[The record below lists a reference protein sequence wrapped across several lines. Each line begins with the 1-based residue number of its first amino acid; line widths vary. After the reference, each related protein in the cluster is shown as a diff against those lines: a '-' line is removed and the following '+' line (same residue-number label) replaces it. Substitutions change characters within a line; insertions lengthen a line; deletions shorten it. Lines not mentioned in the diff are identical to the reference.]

1 MSWRD
6 FFYFSK
12 GERTALILLLCL
24 ITVAGILLIVNNKKN
39 SDSEMVKQPFK
50 ADTISIAT
58 ADNKIV
64 ENKEYKKNSTDYKN
78 KSSQKSYS
86 ANKKNEN
93 ESVSERADRIITES
107 RNASRPS
114 YPPRSE
120 KFSEG
125 TVVELNAA
133 DTITLKKIPGIG
145 SSFAKRIVKYRDLLG
160 GYYSVTQL
168 SEVYGIDEEKYYAL
182 SHWFTVDAS
191 LIKKLNVNELNF
203 DELNKHPYIDYKQAK
218 IISQLVRKK
227 GKLTGWDDL
236 RLLEEFSESDRIKL
250 QSYLSFE

>member
-24 ITVAGILLIVNNKKN
+24 ITVAGILLIVNNKKT
-39 SDSEMVKQPFK
+39 SDSEALKQQSK
-50 ADTISIAT
+50 IVDTVLIT
-58 ADNKIV
+58 TNDKIV

-78 KSSQKSYS
+78 KSPQRSYS
-86 ANKKNEN
+86 ANKKNE
-93 ESVSERADRIITES
+93 SVPERAERIITES

-114 YPPRSE
+114 YPRSE

-125 TVVELNAA
+125 VVVELNAA
-133 DTITLKKIPGIG
+133 DTTILKKVPGIG
-145 SSFAKRIVKYRDLLG
+145 SSFANRIVKYRDLLG
-160 GYYSVTQL
+160 GYYSVMQL

-191 LIKKLNVNELNF
+191 LIKKLNVNELNL
-203 DELNKHPYIDYKQAK
+203 DELNRHPYIDYKQAK
-218 IISQLVRKK
+218 VITQLVRKK

-236 RLLEEFSESDRIKL
+236 RLLEEFSESDKIKL
-250 QSYLSFE
+250 QSYLSFD